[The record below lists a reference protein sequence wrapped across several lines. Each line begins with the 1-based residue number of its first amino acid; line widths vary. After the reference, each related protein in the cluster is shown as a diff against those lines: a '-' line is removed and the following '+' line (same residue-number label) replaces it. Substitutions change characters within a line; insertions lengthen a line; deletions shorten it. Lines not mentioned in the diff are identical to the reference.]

1 MKVKLIITAL
11 VATIFFG
18 CNSNEDK
25 NEEVIHETVRD
36 TVSAPSSV
44 DSAVTITNNPSQLW
58 IVEMQQNSKLEKLK
72 KPANDSLLE
81 SFSPTEI
88 IAALNGNF
96 SDVQLQLKKI
106 SHDTIYVSIPDSK
119 KLTQEM
125 GNTGAE
131 NYLASAVF
139 NLTELKNVK
148 YVNFDMKEGD
158 HAGPGVFSRN
168 DFKRL
173 R

>member
-1 MKVKLIITAL
+1 MKVKLIISAF
-11 VATIFFG
+11 VAIVFFG

-36 TVSAPSSV
+36 TVSVNHSA
-44 DSAVTITNNPSQLW
+44 DSAVTIVNNPSLLW
-58 IVEMQQNSKLEKLK
+58 TVEMQQNSKLEKLK
-72 KPANDSLLE
+72 KPANDSMLE
-81 SFSPTEI
+81 SFSPTQL
-88 IAALNGNF
+88 IAALNENF

-125 GNTGAE
+125 GSTGAE
-131 NYLASAVF
+131 NYLASAVY

-148 YVNFDMKEGD
+148 YVNFEMKEGD
-158 HAGPGVFSRN
+158 HAGPGVFSRT

-173 R
+173 K